1 MKIEEVQSTTKQA
14 RVAVHTHVKGLGLDE
29 TGKALPIASGLVGQ
43 EKAREACGLV
53 VDMIRSKKMAGR
65 ALLMVYTYE
74 AINQNPEIKRKHIYI
89 YIALYICIYTCEY
102 THIHIYTY

>member
-29 TGKALPIASGLVGQ
+29 MGKALPIASGLVGQ

-65 ALLMVYTYE
+65 ALLMVKFY
-74 AINQNPEIKRKHIYI
+74 
-89 YIALYICIYTCEY
+89 LDLLLLLLLLSF
-102 THIHIYTY
+102 